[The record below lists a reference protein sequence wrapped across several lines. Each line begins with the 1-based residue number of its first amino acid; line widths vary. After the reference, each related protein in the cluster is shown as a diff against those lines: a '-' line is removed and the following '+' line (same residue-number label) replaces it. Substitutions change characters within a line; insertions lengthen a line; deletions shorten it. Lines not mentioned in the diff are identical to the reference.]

1 LDPAFAA
8 ERGLYLDG
16 FRNDSKARL
25 LDFDPI
31 DSIRKTLNIQI
42 AQIAGAYSIVVLIRS
57 ADNLHRCF
65 HAKPG
70 RIGNLN
76 AQFAVIALARKRQG
90 DEKNNNGKYSHKE

>member
-1 LDPAFAA
+1 
-8 ERGLYLDG
+8 
-16 FRNDSKARL
+16 
-25 LDFDPI
+25 
-31 DSIRKTLNIQI
+31 
-42 AQIAGAYSIVVLIRS
+42 VVLIRS